1 MLLPLSDLGGEMNLD
16 HLTETSV
23 PCDELHDEDVDLQEV
38 LSTAKNNGNAEV
50 RFQGLENSVLI
61 ENCHCQEVDLK
72 EPKCHQ
78 ETQTEI
84 FISFATKSLAQ
95 EATHK

>member
-1 MLLPLSDLGGEMNLD
+1 MHLD

-23 PCDELHDEDVDLQEV
+23 PCDEPHDEDVDLQEV

-61 ENCHCQEVDLK
+61 ENCHCHEVDFK
-72 EPKCHQ
+72 EPQCHQ

-84 FISFATKSLAQ
+84 YIFSATKILTR
-95 EATHK
+95 EAIDK

>member
-1 MLLPLSDLGGEMNLD
+1 MHLD

-84 FISFATKSLAQ
+84 FISFATKSLTQ